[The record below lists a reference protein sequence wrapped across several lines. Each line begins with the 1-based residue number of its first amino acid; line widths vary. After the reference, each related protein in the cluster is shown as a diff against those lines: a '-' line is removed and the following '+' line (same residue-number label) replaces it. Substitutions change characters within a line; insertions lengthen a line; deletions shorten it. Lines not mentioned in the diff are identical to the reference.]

1 LTEAARLQAEIDKTV
16 REMERSYNE
25 ASRKIK
31 KLKDMLNALE
41 QTLSQGN
48 SSKTANRMEAL
59 DSALESLSKLSDSLI
74 MSSKEAWRTQ
84 DELER
89 KCKASGFEL
98 TRLDEVRVL
107 CVKTEGMAADLLCY
121 SLGHLKRGAN
131 PHE

>member
-1 LTEAARLQAEIDKTV
+1 MTEADRLQAEIDKTV
-16 REMERSYNE
+16 REMERSYDE

-41 QTLSQGN
+41 QTLSQSN
-48 SSKTANRMEAL
+48 TSKTVNRMEVL
-59 DSALESLSKLSDSLI
+59 DSALESLGKLSDSLI

-89 KCKASGFEL
+89 KCKTSGFEL

>member
-1 LTEAARLQAEIDKTV
+1 
-16 REMERSYNE
+16 
-25 ASRKIK
+25 
-31 KLKDMLNALE
+31 
-41 QTLSQGN
+41 
-48 SSKTANRMEAL
+48 MEAL

-89 KCKASGFEL
+89 KCKASEFEL